1 MIPDFPHNIRI
12 RLVRLKKTANRAETE
27 QCHDATKNIS
37 NQANLIL
44 ILQGK
49 SGIIK
54 FEFQTT

>member
-12 RLVRLKKTANRAETE
+12 SLAETANRAETE
-27 QCHDATKNIS
+27 QRQDATKYFFNL
-37 NQANLIL
+37 ANLIL

-54 FEFQTT
+54 FEFKTT